1 MGLLARLQEELTAA
15 RVINAAGGGYAQYS
29 AVPSGLVVPLPQDAP
44 VERAVGALNYLLAW
58 ALRPRRAEWTRT
70 AREEVFAEAGS
81 LFREVARATHYSELE
96 RAIAAAADRLAAFR
110 IAEQSVLEHLTGEL
124 TSLQLC
130 IRENDD
136 GRLRRE
142 LASYHKR
149 RQRAAPLILAAACRE
164 PDRHRET

>member
-1 MGLLARLQEELTAA
+1 MIDNAGFWVPAMSEAQLRGLYGWQ
-15 RVINAAGGGYAQYS
+15 G
-29 AVPSGLVVPLPQDAP
+29 D
-44 VERAVGALNYLLAW
+44 LLGW

-110 IAEQSVLEHLTGEL
+110 VAEQSVFEHLTGEL
-124 TSLQLC
+124 ASLQLC